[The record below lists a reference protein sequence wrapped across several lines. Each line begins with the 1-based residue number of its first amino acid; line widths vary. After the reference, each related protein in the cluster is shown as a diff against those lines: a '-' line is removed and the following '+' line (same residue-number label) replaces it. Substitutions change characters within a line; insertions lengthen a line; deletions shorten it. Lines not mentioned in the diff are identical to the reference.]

1 MKAGLSNPEEYDADS
16 LGRRLADIEKLR
28 AIHGD
33 VPQVPPVEGMKK
45 GGAVT
50 ISNNPDTMFMELMD
64 RHFAGGGAIKALT
77 KALAKK
83 SPKIEQTAKS
93 LNLRPSEFDAYQ
105 KAFEQIQESGGIP
118 RSMKEVAKLTGK
130 EEDIARSMMTNPVF
144 KAKGLEQIPVSS
156 VEEALA
162 NRNRYRAEP
171 ARTPGPKASEKE
183 WAEWGAKHGVN
194 MTVTPDVSLGIS
206 DLTTGREVKIP
217 GGLEGTFT
225 IPDMFKI
232 KAMNI
237 DPSSLPKDVHDQLMK
252 KFIRTH
258 KIENPDEVDMFNR
271 LNFAL
276 LSPNAPLTPN
286 EFLAQRARLV
296 NMDELKALAGRVG
309 EPNLSKTA
317 DLQLGTGAA
326 GRGGMGV
333 SGTADLGNQAMLA
346 KLILEKPEMFK
357 LQPNETMRDVTT
369 RVMNQVPGL
378 GPKTASLGTPWLDL
392 EKANTSA
399 VDLHMIRNAYKRM
412 LDDPQVGEAFRNRMS
427 ALLKTEPTTE
437 SILKADL
444 SKVEEAAINVI
455 GGTQLGRMYRLKT
468 GELNNI
474 PSVATP
480 EKLAYEP
487 KVFQDFNPFY
497 SKVVDYVDESR
508 GQNPILELFPEQWRK
523 WDMYRGRIEPH
534 EFAHPDFRKLPR
546 QSWSEMADALQAHKN
561 AGYTQANTPVMKESD
576 WRELYYGGHLPLPI
590 LGAEALSNQEP
601 NTKQNKPVNFTDNPD
616 TMFMELHDKKF
627 AGGGLI
633 RKIAEKLG
641 TKMIPAM
648 EAEANKAKFLEPSK
662 VKDVMYHGTNVNLNE
677 FRPNDKNAHFVT
689 PSAKFADDFL
699 GDYQGYENGENILP
713 VYVQASNP
721 FDFENKNHIKNLE
734 NLLDSRKFFY
744 KPVKEMMPRIKRG
757 HWEALEFPST
767 MNAIKELG
775 HDSMH
780 VLEADREGEPVKN
793 LAIFNPNKIKS
804 AIGNQGTYDTTNPD
818 ITKKRGG
825 LIHAKRHYGLG
836 GLVKALTPMEE
847 ALAKMKAL
855 KQAMAPEIALN
866 KRYEEATKDMYT
878 KDMPSFEEWKKSLPP
893 PEVK

>member
-1 MKAGLSNPEEYDADS
+1 MPLQALRGRVAGTLGLPSDIANLPLSIVNALANTDYQVPYGTEHWQKTLPLKPTSPAGEASSEAGSFFPSSAVLKAELQGLKHLGKMVGSE
-16 LGRRLADIEKLR
+16 LGRR
-28 AIHGD
+28 AITGESFTPLVNTAIPMTH
-33 VPQVPPVEGMKK
+33 
-45 GGAVT
+45 AVK
-50 ISNNPDTMFMELMD
+50 PE
-64 RHFAGGGAIKALT
+64 
-77 KALAKK
+77 
-83 SPKIEQTAKS
+83 TAKS
-93 LNLRPSEFDAYQ
+93 LGLRPSEFDAYQ

-171 ARTPGPKASEKE
+171 ARTPSPKASEKE

-194 MTVTPDVSLGIS
+194 MSVSPDVPLGIS

-237 DPSSLPKDVHDQLMK
+237 DPNSLPKDVHDQLMK

-333 SGTADLGNQAMLA
+333 SGTADLGNQAVLA
-346 KLILEKPEMFK
+346 KLILDKPEMFK

-399 VDLHMIRNAYKRM
+399 VDLHMIRNSYKQM
-412 LDDPQVGEAFRNRMS
+412 LDDPDVGEAFRGRMS
-427 ALLKTEPTTE
+427 ALLGTKPTTKA
-437 SILKADL
+437 ILEADP
-444 SKVEEAAINVI
+444 SKVEDAAVNVI
-455 GGTQLGRMYRLKT
+455 GGTQMGRMYRLKS
-468 GELNNI
+468 GELNDI

-487 KVFQDFNPFY
+487 KTFQDFNPFY
-497 SKVVDYVDESR
+497 SKVVDYVDQSR

-561 AGYTQANTPVMKESD
+561 AGYTQANTPVMKEGD

-590 LGAEALSNQEP
+590 LGAEALANQEQ
-601 NTKQNKPVNFTDNPD
+601 NTKQNKPVSFTDNPNA
-616 TMFMELHDKKF
+616 MLMEVMDKKM
-627 AGGGLI
+627 AIGGAI
-633 RKIAEKLG
+633 
-641 TKMIPAM
+641 
-648 EAEANKAKFLEPSK
+648 NKAKGGEISEDDIQME
-662 VKDVMYHGTNVNLNE
+662 V
-677 FRPNDKNAHFVT
+677 RP
-689 PSAKFADDFL
+689 L
-699 GDYQGYENGENILP
+699 
-713 VYVQASNP
+713 
-721 FDFENKNHIKNLE
+721 
-734 NLLDSRKFFY
+734 
-744 KPVKEMMPRIKRG
+744 
-757 HWEALEFPST
+757 
-767 MNAIKELG
+767 
-775 HDSMH
+775 
-780 VLEADREGEPVKN
+780 
-793 LAIFNPNKIKS
+793 
-804 AIGNQGTYDTTNPD
+804 
-818 ITKKRGG
+818 
-825 LIHAKRHYGLG
+825 
-836 GLVKALTPMEE
+836 
-847 ALAKMKAL
+847 
-855 KQAMAPEIALN
+855 
-866 KRYEEATKDMYT
+866 
-878 KDMPSFEEWKKSLPP
+878 
-893 PEVK
+893 